1 MGATICCPLTMSLY
15 YCYKSYKNTN
25 QDKSYKDIEIIKTE
39 YLMNWFHNEYGK
51 TIKHKEM
58 QRH

>member
-39 YLMNWFHNEYGK
+39 YGK